1 MDVDRPR
8 DLDAMGELGSLND
21 PIRNYALLAGLLAD
35 AITADRS
42 GTVRTVVACAA
53 RQAGRAEAGEHGAD
67 LMGALVAC
75 GYWPAAGVDGD
86 IELRNRPFHHVAQRH
101 TELVCELN
109 QHLVQGVLDATG
121 QEHASVLSRPQPGRC
136 CVMVH
141 AGHADRIPEAEE
153 DGDE

>member
-42 GTVRTVVACAA
+42 GTVRTV
-53 RQAGRAEAGEHGAD
+53 
-67 LMGALVAC
+67 VAC

-136 CVMVH
+136 CVVVH